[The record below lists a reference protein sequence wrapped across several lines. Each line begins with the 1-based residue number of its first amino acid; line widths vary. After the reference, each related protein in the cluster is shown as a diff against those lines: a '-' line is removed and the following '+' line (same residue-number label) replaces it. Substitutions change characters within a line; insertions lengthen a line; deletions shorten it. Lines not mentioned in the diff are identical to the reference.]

1 MNKNDFSEIERLHS
15 EWTMM
20 DKTARLGWLT
30 GERMRL
36 NRLLNQ
42 MAQYVYARGGF
53 LNNMEKA
60 YAQKLLDMLQ
70 SVETEG
76 AKVSNELKNEALKEL
91 ADSKGLILMVGHL
104 LLYHPAVNRLKM
116 LIEDGAVLVNGET
129 ETRRGKKLRDGDTVS
144 AQGRTFTV
152 RASE

>member
-53 LNNMEKA
+53 LNNIEKA
-60 YAQKLLDMLQ
+60 YAQKLLEMLQ
-70 SVETEG
+70 SVEIEG
-76 AKVSNELKNEALKEL
+76 AKISNELKNDVWKEL
-91 ADSKGLILMVGHL
+91 AKALLKG
-104 LLYHPAVNRLKM
+104 N
-116 LIEDGAVLVNGET
+116 
-129 ETRRGKKLRDGDTVS
+129 
-144 AQGRTFTV
+144 
-152 RASE
+152 

>member
-1 MNKNDFSEIERLHS
+1 MNIQDFEEIERLHS

-36 NRLLNQ
+36 NRWLNQ

-60 YAQKLLDMLQ
+60 YAQKLIEMLQ
-70 SVETEG
+70 SVEVEG
-76 AKVSNELKNEALKEL
+76 VKVGCELKHDALKEL
-91 ADSKGLILMVGHL
+91 AKAL
-104 LLYHPAVNRLKM
+104 LKR
-116 LIEDGAVLVNGET
+116 
-129 ETRRGKKLRDGDTVS
+129 
-144 AQGRTFTV
+144 
-152 RASE
+152 

>member
-1 MNKNDFSEIERLHS
+1 
-15 EWTMM
+15 M

-70 SVETEG
+70 SVEIEG
-76 AKVSNELKNEALKEL
+76 AKVSNELKNEALKDL
-91 ADSKGLILMVGHL
+91 TKALLKG
-104 LLYHPAVNRLKM
+104 N
-116 LIEDGAVLVNGET
+116 
-129 ETRRGKKLRDGDTVS
+129 
-144 AQGRTFTV
+144 
-152 RASE
+152 

>member
-1 MNKNDFSEIERLHS
+1 MNKNDFEEIERLHS

-30 GERMRL
+30 GEKIRL
-36 NRLLNQ
+36 NGLLNQ

-60 YAQKLLDMLQ
+60 YAQKLIEMLQ

-76 AKVSNELKNEALKEL
+76 AKVSNELKNETLKEL
-91 ADSKGLILMVGHL
+91 TKAL
-104 LLYHPAVNRLKM
+104 LQK
-116 LIEDGAVLVNGET
+116 
-129 ETRRGKKLRDGDTVS
+129 
-144 AQGRTFTV
+144 
-152 RASE
+152 

>member
-1 MNKNDFSEIERLHS
+1 MNIQDFEEIERLHS
-15 EWTMM
+15 EWLSK

-70 SVETEG
+70 SIEIEG
-76 AKVSNELKNEALKEL
+76 AKVSNELKNEALKDL
-91 ADSKGLILMVGHL
+91 TKALLKG
-104 LLYHPAVNRLKM
+104 N
-116 LIEDGAVLVNGET
+116 
-129 ETRRGKKLRDGDTVS
+129 
-144 AQGRTFTV
+144 
-152 RASE
+152 

>member
-1 MNKNDFSEIERLHS
+1 MNKQDFEEIERLHS

-20 DKTARLGWLT
+20 DKTARLEWLT

-60 YAQKLLDMLQ
+60 YAQKLLEMLQ
-70 SVETEG
+70 SVEIEG
-76 AKVSNELKNEALKEL
+76 AKISNELKNEALKDL
-91 ADSKGLILMVGHL
+91 TKALLKG
-104 LLYHPAVNRLKM
+104 N
-116 LIEDGAVLVNGET
+116 
-129 ETRRGKKLRDGDTVS
+129 
-144 AQGRTFTV
+144 
-152 RASE
+152 

>member
-60 YAQKLLDMLQ
+60 YAQELIEMLQ
-70 SVETEG
+70 SIEIEG
-76 AKVSNELKNEALKEL
+76 AKVSNELKNEALKDL
-91 ADSKGLILMVGHL
+91 TKALLKG
-104 LLYHPAVNRLKM
+104 N
-116 LIEDGAVLVNGET
+116 
-129 ETRRGKKLRDGDTVS
+129 
-144 AQGRTFTV
+144 
-152 RASE
+152 

>member
-20 DKTARLGWLT
+20 DKTARLGLLM
-30 GERMRL
+30 GEKMRL
-36 NRLLNQ
+36 SKLLNQ

-70 SVETEG
+70 SVEIEG

-91 ADSKGLILMVGHL
+91 AKAL
-104 LLYHPAVNRLKM
+104 LKR
-116 LIEDGAVLVNGET
+116 
-129 ETRRGKKLRDGDTVS
+129 
-144 AQGRTFTV
+144 
-152 RASE
+152 

>member
-42 MAQYVYARGGF
+42 LAQYVYFRGGEM
-53 LNNMEKA
+53 NNNEKA
-60 YAQKLLDMLQ
+60 YAQKLIEMLQ
-70 SVETEG
+70 SVDAEG
-76 AKVSNELKNEALKEL
+76 TKVGNELANDALKEL
-91 ADSKGLILMVGHL
+91 AKAL
-104 LLYHPAVNRLKM
+104 LKR
-116 LIEDGAVLVNGET
+116 
-129 ETRRGKKLRDGDTVS
+129 
-144 AQGRTFTV
+144 
-152 RASE
+152 